1 MQNDRFFCFSFGPQD
16 FLVTPPMF
24 DEGNLA
30 PTTKKEIIIFWKFYL
45 VGQI

>member
-1 MQNDRFFCFSFGPQD
+1 MIGFFCFSFGLQD

-30 PTTKKEIIIFWKFYL
+30 PTTKKENHHLLEI
-45 VGQI
+45 